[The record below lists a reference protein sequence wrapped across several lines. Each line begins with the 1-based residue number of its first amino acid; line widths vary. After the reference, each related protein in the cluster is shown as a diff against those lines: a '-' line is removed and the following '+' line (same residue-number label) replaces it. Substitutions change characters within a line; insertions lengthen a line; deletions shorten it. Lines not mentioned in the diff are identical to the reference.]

1 MTIVELFSAEP
12 AENVLAACCLEPETV
27 VYLGSAALMTDGRIS
42 AVRAFFRNRKNPPKL
57 LFLRVAERDYAGA
70 GAAIRDVLHKYP
82 DCCFEMT
89 GGSDLLLAA
98 LGTVSASGKLNLF
111 ELDVK
116 TQSLRF
122 VQGAIPG
129 RKEGALRPLRGIPAG
144 DYIHLC
150 GGTLTESSYRM
161 GDNLPLALEADVQD
175 MWKVY
180 QQEPEIWTKQCAL
193 LAGICAHGGSGLT
206 VSAEVPE
213 KPDADHIRRL
223 TERKLISGYRERG
236 HTVTLTFR
244 DSHVKRTLSRA
255 GDLLELWLFLAAK
268 SDPAFTDAI
277 MGAKI
282 QWAGK
287 ADKSA
292 TANEIDG
299 LMMHG
304 AVPVYVSCKIG
315 SVPKEALYEVDSVAA
330 RFGGSYAV
338 KALLC
343 ARLSGNAAGKETLRQ
358 RAADMDILLIEDV
371 DRLSRAALLDRLR
384 QHIRRGGVSRLKA
397 FQK

>member
-1 MTIVELFSAEP
+1 
-12 AENVLAACCLEPETV
+12 
-27 VYLGSAALMTDGRIS
+27 
-42 AVRAFFRNRKNPPKL
+42 
-57 LFLRVAERDYAGA
+57 
-70 GAAIRDVLHKYP
+70 
-82 DCCFEMT
+82 
-89 GGSDLLLAA
+89 
-98 LGTVSASGKLNLF
+98 
-111 ELDVK
+111 
-116 TQSLRF
+116 
-122 VQGAIPG
+122 
-129 RKEGALRPLRGIPAG
+129 
-144 DYIHLC
+144 
-150 GGTLTESSYRM
+150 M

>member
-1 MTIVELFSAEP
+1 MTIIELFSAEP
-12 AENVLAACCLEPETV
+12 SENVLAACCLKPETV
-27 VYLGSAALMTDGRIS
+27 VYLGSASLMTDGRIS
-42 AVRAFFRNRKNPPKL
+42 AVRSFFRKRKDPPKL

-70 GAAIRDVLHKYP
+70 GAAIRDVLAKYP
-82 DCCFEMT
+82 DCCVEMT

-98 LGTVSASGKLNLF
+98 LGTVSASGKLSLF
-111 ELDVK
+111 ELDVR
-116 TQSLRF
+116 TQQLR
-122 VQGAIPG
+122 VLQGAIPG
-129 RKEGALRPLRGIPAG
+129 VKTGPLRPLRGIPAG
-144 DYIHLC
+144 DYIRLC

-161 GDNLPLALEADVQD
+161 GDSLPLALEADVQD

-180 QQEPEIWTKQCAL
+180 RQEPEIWTKQCSV
-193 LAGICAHGGSGLT
+193 LAGLCARGGSGLT
-206 VSAEVPE
+206 VSAELSE
-213 KPDADHIRRL
+213 KPDAEHIRRL
-223 TERKLISGYRERG
+223 TEAKLISGYSEKGRSVG
-236 HTVTLTFR
+236 LTFR
-244 DSHVKRTLSRA
+244 DAHVKRTLSRA

-282 QWAGK
+282 RWTER
-287 ADKSA
+287 ADRNA
-292 TANEIDG
+292 TLNEIDG

-330 RFGGSYAV
+330 RFGGSYAA

-371 DRLSRAALLDRLR
+371 DRLSRTELLDRLR
-384 QHIRRGGVSRLKA
+384 QHLRRGGVSRLKT
-397 FQK
+397 F

>member
-1 MTIVELFSAEP
+1 MTIVELFSAEVS
-12 AENVLAACCLEPETV
+12 ENVLAACCLSPETV
-27 VYLGSAALMTDGRIS
+27 VYLGSASLMTDGRIA
-42 AVRAFFRNRKNPPKL
+42 AVRSFFRKRQSPLKL
-57 LFLRVAERDYAGA
+57 TFLRVAERDYAGA
-70 GAAIRDVLHKYP
+70 AAAIRDVLAKYP

-98 LGTVSASGKLNLF
+98 LGTASAAGKANLF
-111 ELDVK
+111 ELDVR
-116 TQSLRF
+116 TQNLRF
-122 VQGAIPG
+122 MQGSIPDM
-129 RKEGALRPLRGIPAG
+129 REGPLRPLRGIPAG
-144 DYIHLC
+144 DYIRLC

-161 GDNLPLALEADVQD
+161 GDNLPLSLEADVAD
-175 MWKVY
+175 MWQVY
-180 QQEPEIWTKQCAL
+180 RQEPEIWTKQCSL
-193 LAGICAHGGSGLT
+193 LAGLCARGGSGLT
-206 VSAEVPE
+206 VSAEMQEACDP
-213 KPDADHIRRL
+213 KHIRRL
-223 TERKLISGYRERG
+223 IDAKLISGYKEKGR
-236 HTVTLTFR
+236 TVTLTFR
-244 DSHVKRTLSRA
+244 DAHVKRTLSRA

-287 ADKSA
+287 ADRAA
-292 TANEIDG
+292 TSNEIDG

-304 AVPVYVSCKIG
+304 AIPIYVSCKIG

-343 ARLSGNAAGKETLRQ
+343 AHLSGNEAAKNTLRQ

-371 DRLSRAALLDRLR
+371 DRLRSTELLDRLR
-384 QHIRRGGVSRLKA
+384 QHIRRGGISRLKL
-397 FQK
+397 F

>member
-1 MTIVELFSAEP
+1 MTIIELFSAEP
-12 AENVLAACCLEPETV
+12 SENVLAACCLKPETV

-42 AVRAFFRNRKNPPKL
+42 AVRAFFRKRKDSPKL
-57 LFLRVAERDYAGA
+57 LFLRVAERNYAGA
-70 GAAIRDVLHKYP
+70 GAAIRDVLEKYP
-82 DCCFEMT
+82 DCCVEMT

-111 ELDVK
+111 ELDVR
-116 TQSLRF
+116 TQNLRF
-122 VQGAIPG
+122 VQGCVPD
-129 RKEGALRPLRGIPAG
+129 RKEGPLRPLRGVPAG
-144 DYIHLC
+144 DYIRLC

-161 GDNLPLALEADVQD
+161 GDDLPLALEADVQD
-175 MWKVY
+175 MWSVY
-180 QQEPEIWTKQCAL
+180 RQEPEIWTKQCSL
-193 LAGICAHGGSGLT
+193 LAGFCARGGSGLT
-206 VSAEVPE
+206 VSAELSE
-213 KPDADHIRRL
+213 KPDAGHLRRL
-223 TERKLISGYRERG
+223 TEAKLISGYSEKG
-236 HTVTLTFR
+236 QTVTLTFR
-244 DSHVKRTLSRA
+244 DAHVKRTLSRA

-282 QWAGK
+282 QWAER
-287 ADKSA
+287 AERNA
-292 TANEIDG
+292 TSNEIDG

-338 KALLC
+338 KALVC
-343 ARLSGNAAGKETLRQ
+343 ARLGGNAAGKDTLRQ

-371 DRLSRAALLDRLR
+371 DRLSRTELLDRLR
-384 QHIRRGGVSRLKA
+384 QHIRRGGVSRLKT
-397 FQK
+397 F

>member
-12 AENVLAACCLEPETV
+12 SENVLAACCLRPETV
-27 VYLGSAALMTDGRIS
+27 VYLGSASLMTDGRIS
-42 AVRAFFRNRKNPPKL
+42 GLRAFFRKRKDPPKL
-57 LFLRVAERDYAGA
+57 LFLRVAERDYVGA
-70 GAAIRDVLHKYP
+70 GKAIRDVLAKHP

-98 LGTVSASGKLNLF
+98 LGTVSAAGKLNLF
-111 ELDVK
+111 EVDVK
-116 TQSLRF
+116 TQQLRF
-122 VQGAIPG
+122 VQGSVPG
-129 RKEGALRPLRGIPAG
+129 VKAGSLRPLRGIPAG
-144 DYIHLC
+144 DYIRLC

-161 GDNLPLALEADVQD
+161 GDNLPLALEADVAD
-175 MWKVY
+175 MWEVY
-180 QQEPEIWTKQCAL
+180 RQEPEIWTKQCSI
-193 LAGICAHGGSGLT
+193 LAGLCAHGGSGLT
-206 VSAEVPE
+206 VSAELSE
-213 KPDADHIRRL
+213 KPDPEHIRRL
-223 TERKLISGYRERG
+223 TEAKLISGYREKG
-236 HTVTLTFR
+236 KTVALTFR

-287 ADKSA
+287 ADRSA
-292 TANEIDG
+292 TSNEIDG

-315 SVPKEALYEVDSVAA
+315 SVPKEALYEVDSVSA
-330 RFGGSYAV
+330 RFGGIYAV

-343 ARLSGNAAGKETLRQ
+343 AHLSGNAAGKDTLRR
-358 RAADMDILLIEDV
+358 RAADMDILLIENV
-371 DRLSRAALLDRLR
+371 DRLSRVDLLDALR
-384 QHIRRGGVSRLKA
+384 QHIRRGGVSRLKI
-397 FQK
+397 F